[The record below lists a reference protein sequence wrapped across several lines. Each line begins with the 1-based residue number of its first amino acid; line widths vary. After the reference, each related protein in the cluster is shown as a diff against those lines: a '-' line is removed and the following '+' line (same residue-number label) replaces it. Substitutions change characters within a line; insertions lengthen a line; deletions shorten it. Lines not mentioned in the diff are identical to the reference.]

1 MNAVAPLLNNLD
13 ARQLRLIA
21 FGGWVL
27 LAAAL
32 FAYLL
37 LPQIKTYRTAA
48 DNRQVLRKAA
58 QAGEAVSAQLAS
70 LNLEIEALQRR
81 LHGDTANLPEKQ
93 LESFVIG
100 RLQNISWTNRVE
112 LVAVEP
118 RMGEAVQMF
127 RENLFEIELMGSYRG
142 LFKWLADVSDELGF
156 VVIKEYEMRP
166 AEEAAADPRL
176 HVELTLASYRVAG
189 S

>member
-1 MNAVAPLLNNLD
+1 MLNNLD

-21 FGGWVL
+21 VGGWAL

-32 FAYLL
+32 FAYLV
-37 LPQIKTYRTAA
+37 LPQIKTYRTAEE
-48 DNRQVLRKAA
+48 NRQVLRKAA
-58 QAGEAVSAQLAS
+58 QAGEAVSAQLAT
-70 LNLEIEALQRR
+70 LNLEIDGLQRR

-100 RLQNISWTNRVE
+100 RLQNISWTNQVE
-112 LVAVEP
+112 LMVVEP
-118 RMGEAVQMF
+118 RMGETVQMF
-127 RENLFEIELMGSYRG
+127 RENLFEIELTGSYRG
-142 LFKWLADVSDELGF
+142 LFEWLADVSDELGF

-166 AEEAAADPRL
+166 VDAEAADPRL
-176 HVELTLASYRVAG
+176 HVALTLASYRVAD

>member
-1 MNAVAPLLNNLD
+1 MKALAPLLNDLD
-13 ARQLRLIA
+13 ARQLRLMGI
-21 FGGWVL
+21 GGWVL

-32 FAYLL
+32 FAYIVV
-37 LPQIKTYRTAA
+37 PQVKTYRTAV

-58 QAGEAVSAQLAS
+58 QAGEAVSAQLAT

-81 LHGDTANLPEKQ
+81 LHGDTANLPERQ

-100 RLQNISWTNRVE
+100 RLQNISWTNKVE

-118 RMGEAVQMF
+118 RLGETVQMF
-127 RENLFEIELMGSYRG
+127 RENLFEIELTGSYRG

-166 AEEAAADPRL
+166 AEDAATDPRL
-176 HVELTLASYRVAG
+176 HVALTLASYRVAG